1 MFQLLGYS
9 CSFLFLF
16 LCFCPRPCF
25 PARITPE
32 QITVITADTH
42 NATWHN
48 FGRFKDAEK
57 GSHVSGMS
65 ELKKYFQ
72 RFGYLSFPDKQN
84 DNFTDVF
91 DNQFESAVVLYQQKL
106 GLRVTGKLDSDTIS
120 AIMSPR
126 CGVSDTAATKI
137 HATKHFAY
145 FYGRPRW
152 DRGSSPMTLT
162 YAFSPS
168 NMIDYISLPEI
179 SDVFKRAFSR
189 WASVI
194 PVNFTLVDDYESANI
209 RIGFFRGDHGD
220 GQPFDGVLGVLA
232 HAFSPE
238 NGRFHLDE
246 AETWAVDFD
255 KVKSKTAI
263 DLESVATHEI
273 GHILGLAH
281 SSMKEAVMY
290 PSLTPRSRKVD
301 LKLDDVE
308 GVQALYGSNP
318 NFKFSSL
325 MESENSLNDGI
336 GLDCRSSSKWTF
348 SLIQRSKI
356 PILQIRRCS
365 LLHSITSYLPTG
377 LSSAPFLLLQVSV
390 GAGMRAV
397 AVAATQ
403 CGGGGEDDV
412 MPEHNIEELSGTF
425 SGHISSI
432 CLKDIKWE
440 FTVTGPSSFSSM
452 KP

>member
-1 MFQLLGYS
+1 MFPFIGYHSLL
-9 CSFLFLF
+9 FFFLF
-16 LCFCPRPCF
+16 LCFFPRPCF
-25 PARITPE
+25 PARIIPE
-32 QITVITADTH
+32 QIPVITTDTH
-42 NATWHN
+42 NATWYN
-48 FGRFKDAEK
+48 FTRFKDAEK

-72 RFGYLSFPDKQN
+72 RFGYLSISDNQE

-91 DNQFESAVVLYQQKL
+91 DTQFESAVILYQQKL
-106 GLRVTGKLDSDTIS
+106 GLPVTGKLDSDTIS
-120 AIMSPR
+120 TIMSPR
-126 CGVSDTAATKI
+126 CGVSDTAPRI

-152 DRGSSPMTLT
+152 DRGSPMTLT

-168 NMIDYISLPEI
+168 NMIDYISLSEI
-179 SDVFKRAFSR
+179 RTVFKRSFSR

-194 PVNFTLVDDYESANI
+194 PVNFTEIENYVSANI

-220 GQPFDGVLGVLA
+220 GEPFDGVLGVLA

-238 NGRFHLDE
+238 NGRFHFDE
-246 AETWAVDFD
+246 AETWTIDFE

-281 SSMKEAVMY
+281 SGVKEAVMY
-290 PSLTPRSRKVD
+290 PSLSPRSRKVD

-325 MESENSLNDGI
+325 LESENSSNKGI
-336 GLDCRSSSKWTF
+336 GLNCKSHKLIY
-348 SLIQRSKI
+348 SLV
-356 PILQIRRCS
+356 L
-365 LLHSITSYLPTG
+365 
-377 LSSAPFLLLQVSV
+377 AVFLLLL
-390 GAGMRAV
+390 M
-397 AVAATQ
+397 
-403 CGGGGEDDV
+403 
-412 MPEHNIEELSGTF
+412 
-425 SGHISSI
+425 
-432 CLKDIKWE
+432 
-440 FTVTGPSSFSSM
+440 VT
-452 KP
+452 